1 MIADILTLLK
11 DAPIGQYEHIDKA
24 KGRHKLPENYNEFKK
39 HLKWR
44 LRKK

>member
-11 DAPIGQYEHIDKA
+11 EAPIGQYENIDKA
-24 KGRHKLPENYNEFKK
+24 KGRHKLPENYKEFKK

-44 LRKK
+44 LKNK

>member
-11 DAPIGQYEHIDKA
+11 EAPIGQYENIDKA
-24 KGRHKLPENYNEFKK
+24 KGRYKLPENYKEFKK

-44 LRKK
+44 LKNK